1 MTNNAAMLEA
11 AKMPLG
17 DQARRVFMALTATLD
32 YGNWVSVKQADLARE
47 LGMTRSNFNTALRKL
62 IEHGIVLKNPDA
74 SSVKAYRMNPE
85 FVWRGDGP
93 AHRRA
98 LNEVQ
103 KARMQ
108 RAGITAVYTG
118 TGAP

>member
-1 MTNNAAMLEA
+1 MTNNAAMIEA
-11 AKMPLG
+11 ARAPLG
-17 DQARRVFMALTATLD
+17 DQARRVLFALMGAMT
-32 YGNWVSVKQADLARE
+32 YGNWVRVKQADLARSI
-47 LGMTRSNFNTALRKL
+47 GMQPSHFNRGLAKL

-74 SSVKAYRMNPE
+74 SDRLTHRLNPE
-85 FVWRGDGP
+85 YVWRGDGP

-108 RAGITAVYTG
+108 RAGITAVYSG